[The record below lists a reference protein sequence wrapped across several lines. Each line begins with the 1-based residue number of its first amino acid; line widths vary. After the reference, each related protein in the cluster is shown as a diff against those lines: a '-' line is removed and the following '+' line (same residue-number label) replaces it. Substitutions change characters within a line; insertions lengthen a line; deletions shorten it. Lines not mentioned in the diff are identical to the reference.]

1 MSGSKIPYEVLPVAP
16 AQYDNRYVNRL
27 ANQLQNVIT
36 AINNP
41 ITNIPSIRSE
51 TDVSSLVIG
60 DLYKDDYNFVRIV
73 AEEEAGNKLTDE
85 LAEVAFT
92 GAYSDLSGTPYLSSV
107 ATSGSYLDLSNTPA
121 AALPLTGGTVSGN
134 VSVTGDLDATNLTL
148 SGGVYLGGTGSAN
161 LLDDYE
167 EGTWTPIINVGSAVV
182 LTGSYVKI
190 GKLVTL
196 QFKGNDFSSFTST
209 TNISITGL
217 PFINGPELS
226 VGTLMTRYFGGA
238 ASGGLIT
245 YMGPNSTEIAL
256 YQSATGT
263 WNRLSFSEYTAI
275 WDAYFTITY
284 ATV

>member
-1 MSGSKIPYEVLPVAP
+1 MSGSKLAQEILSVAP
-16 AQYDNRYVNRL
+16 KEYDVNYINRL
-27 ANQLQNVIT
+27 ASQLQNVIS
-36 AINNP
+36 ASNSP
-41 ITNIPSIRSE
+41 ITNIPSIRDD
-51 TDVSSLVIG
+51 TDISSLVIG

-167 EGTWTPIINVGSAVV
+167 EGTWTPTVNVGSAAN
-182 LTGSYVKI
+182 LTGTYVKI

-196 QFKGNDFSSFTST
+196 QFLGQDFSNFTST
-209 TNISITGL
+209 SNIAISGL
-217 PFINGPELS
+217 PFISGSQIS

-238 ASGGLIT
+238 NNGGLIT
-245 YMGPNSTEIAL
+245 YITISSTDVQF
-256 YQSATGT
+256 YQSATGS
-263 WNRLSFSEYTAI
+263 WNRIQFSEYTAI

>member
-148 SGGVYLGGTGSAN
+148 SGGVYLGGTGAAN

-167 EGTWTPIINVGSAVV
+167 EGTWTPIINVGSVASV
-182 LTGSYVKI
+182 TGSYVKI
-190 GKLVTL
+190 GKFVTL
-196 QFKGNDFSSFTST
+196 NGRGVDFSNFTST
-209 TNISITGL
+209 TNIAITGL
-217 PFINGPELS
+217 PFVVGPYAS
-226 VGTLMTRYFGGA
+226 IGGLMTRYFGGA
-238 ASGGLIT
+238 ASGGPMI
-245 YMGPNSTEIAL
+245 YIGGNVDEIQF
-256 YQSATGT
+256 YQNGTGT
-263 WNRLSFSEYTAI
+263 WNRVSFSEYTAI

-284 ATV
+284 STV

>member
-1 MSGSKIPYEVLPVAP
+1 MSGSKLTREVLSVAP
-16 AQYDNRYVNRL
+16 ATYDVGYINRL
-27 ANQLQNVIT
+27 SNQLQNVIA

-51 TDVSSLVIG
+51 ADVSSLVIG

-134 VSVTGDLDATNLTL
+134 VSVIGDLDATNLTL

-161 LLDDYE
+161 YLDDYE
-167 EGTWTPIINVGSAVV
+167 EGTWTPIINVGSAVT
-182 LTGSYVKI
+182 LEGSYVKI
-190 GKLVTL
+190 GKFVTL
-196 QFKGNDFSSFTST
+196 NGRGIDFSNFTST
-209 TNISITGL
+209 TNIAITGL
-217 PFINGPELS
+217 PFVVGPS
-226 VGTLMTRYFGGA
+226 ASIGGLMTRFFGGA
-238 ASGGLIT
+238 ASGGPMI
-245 YMGPNSTEIAL
+245 YIGGNVDEIQF
-256 YQSATGT
+256 YQSSTGN
-263 WNRLSFSEYTAI
+263 WNRVSFSEYTAI
-275 WDAYFTITY
+275 WDAYFTVTY